1 VRPLANRGRQQSLPT
16 TILFR
21 SVRCPRI
28 QVRLLDRILTAVL
41 AALVVFT
48 PFAIGS
54 VHPWAFT
61 LMEVAVFC
69 LLILWAMR
77 VTVDADAVAEPVSE
91 IASFRSRSLLLPAS
105 IFAALVVLQLLP
117 LPPVLVRFLSPSTYQ
132 VFVHALPGWP
142 RTAPY
147 AEDAFSTDVASG
159 AASDS
164 ASIILPTVEQVR
176 QGVAVPFANSTA
188 GAGNKPKFATER
200 PSHDENERRT
210 RLPRNASLG
219 FAENWYPLSIAP
231 SLTEAAL
238 FKYAGYVGLF
248 FLVLAYP
255 FVDRAEGERRFYRT
269 MLATVVVTSLLVAVV
284 GLAERV
290 YWNGKILWFVVP
302 QDWGAPWP
310 GVFPRATGP
319 FVDPD
324 HFANYLSM
332 AFPLV
337 LAGAFYGFSSA
348 SIQRSNAFRLLCVIA
363 TFIIFLAIALS
374 LSRAGWIEATTAGL
388 FFSLICFNRW
398 LEDSKAHI
406 QTNIPGR
413 HRTATS
419 IDHGPFE
426 AHHSKAVSQ
435 RLLFRFSKTAAL
447 GLSLVVFLAVVI
459 FALFL
464 MGPVGR
470 TQADIRIG
478 DTISS
483 GGGIGARPTVW
494 KDTLRMIRDFPVFGV
509 GLGGWPEIF
518 PRYESAP
525 WSPYYFREVHNDY
538 LQYAAETGLV
548 GILALVWFCSLIA
561 AKGHAALRRFSATER
576 PLFIALGLAVVVMA
590 LHELVDFCLR
600 IPANAF
606 LFTLLLAIA
615 VRMAVTKTQGVKR
628 RGIRRRFAAGCMVAA
643 SAVFIVLALGQN
655 GLPYPYDI
663 EQPSSPVQARAL
675 VLAHPASAQAH
686 LDLLL
691 LTGQN
696 MPPTTRLDEIE
707 AAVFVDPTNPHLRD
721 LYAQKLALAG
731 KQTAALEQVA
741 QSVFNSPTL
750 GTHFYLSKWIS
761 LLSSPEQHAVEHGF
775 KEAVA
780 ARYPG
785 AVDEFGAFD
794 EVFGRFSA
802 EARLFISAARDASS
816 DGERARYL
824 VGAGE
829 AEIRA
834 GNNDSAE
841 NLFRQAIQAAP
852 SNQAPYQA
860 LITRIYGPAKKLSAA
875 QAVTDEGIRNGV
887 DPLSLYPALS
897 AAAQA
902 DGNQTVAEGALL
914 KALAYQPT
922 FEMYM
927 QIGQFYLQSQKLDR
941 AVSMLQNATEIN
953 PASAD
958 GFYSLAV
965 AQERDY
971 QYSEADKNY
980 ARAASLAP
988 LQFHSAFVAFHHRV
1002 DTTGSSR

>member
-1 VRPLANRGRQQSLPT
+1 VRFFDQ
-16 TILFR
+16 
-21 SVRCPRI
+21 
-28 QVRLLDRILTAVL
+28 ILTAVL
-41 AALVVFT
+41 AGLVIFG

-69 LLILWAMR
+69 LLILWAIR
-77 VTVDADAVAEPVSE
+77 VTIEVDAAVEPVSE
-91 IASFRSRSLLLPAS
+91 IASSGPRSLLLPMS
-105 IFAALVVLQLLP
+105 IFASLVVFQVLP
-117 LPPVLVRFLSPSTYQ
+117 LPPVLIRFLSPSTYQ

-147 AEDAFSTDVASG
+147 AEDAFSTEVAAG
-159 AASDS
+159 VASDS
-164 ASIILPTVEQVR
+164 ASIILPTVEQVK
-176 QGVAVPFANSTA
+176 QGVGVASANSAA
-188 GAGNKPKFATER
+188 GAGNKPKFATEK
-200 PSHDENERRT
+200 PSHDDLARRISLS
-210 RLPRNASLG
+210 RKARLG

-231 SLTEAAL
+231 SLTQAAL
-238 FKYAGYVGLF
+238 LKYAGYVGLF

-255 FVDRAEGERRFYRT
+255 FVDGADGERRFYRAI
-269 MLATVVVTSLLVAVV
+269 LATVVVTSLLVALV

-302 QDWGAPWP
+302 RDWGAPWP

-324 HFANYLSM
+324 HFANYLAM

-337 LAGAFYGFSSA
+337 LGGAFYEVSSA
-348 SIQRSNAFRLLCVIA
+348 SIQRSSAFRLLCGIA
-363 TFIIFLAIALS
+363 ALIIFLAIVLS

-388 FFSLICFNRW
+388 IFSLPRFNSW
-398 LEDSKAHI
+398 LEESKARI
-406 QTNIPGR
+406 QTNISVG
-413 HRTATS
+413 HRTSTK
-419 IDHGPFE
+419 IDHKPIE
-426 AHHSKAVSQ
+426 AHHSKVVSQ

-459 FALFL
+459 FALFI

-478 DTISS
+478 DTIVS
-483 GGGIGARPTVW
+483 GWGLGERPTVW
-494 KDTLRMIRDFPVFGV
+494 KDTLRMIRDFPIFGV
-509 GLGGWPEIF
+509 GLGAWPELF

-525 WSPYYFREVHNDY
+525 WSPYYLREVHNDY
-538 LQYAAETGLV
+538 LQYAAETGLA
-548 GILALVWFCSLIA
+548 GILALIWFSILIA
-561 AKGHAALRRFSATER
+561 ARGRAALRRTSAPER

-590 LHELVDFCLR
+590 SHELVDFCLR

-606 LFTLLLAIA
+606 LFTLLLAMA
-615 VRMAVTKTQGVKR
+615 ARMAVTKKHSDQR
-628 RGIRRRFAAGCMVAA
+628 RGIRRRLAAGCTVAA
-643 SAVFIVLALGQN
+643 STVLIVLALEQN

-663 EQPSSPVQARAL
+663 EQPSSLARARAQ

-686 LDLLL
+686 LDLLFL
-691 LTGQN
+691 AGQN
-696 MPPTTRLDEIE
+696 LSPAARLDEVK
-707 AAVFVDPTNPHLRD
+707 AALCVDPTDPYLRD
-721 LYAQKLALAG
+721 LHAQDLALAG
-731 KQTAALEQVA
+731 KQTAALEEVA

-750 GTHFYLSKWIS
+750 ATHFYLDSKRIS
-761 LLSSPEQHAVEHGF
+761 ELSSPEQDAAERGF
-775 KEAVA
+775 KEAIA
-780 ARYPG
+780 AGYTG
-785 AVDEFGAFD
+785 AVDGLGAFD
-794 EVFGRFSA
+794 DAQGRFSE
-802 EARLFISAARDASS
+802 EARLYTSAARAGSS
-816 DGERARYL
+816 NAERGRYY
-824 VGAGE
+824 VAAAE

-834 GNNDSAE
+834 GNKGSAE

-852 SNQAPYQA
+852 SDQIAYQY
-860 LITRIYGPAKKLSAA
+860 LISQIYGPAKDLGGA
-875 QAVTDEGIRNGV
+875 QSVTAEGIRNGV
-887 DPLSLYPALS
+887 DPLPLYLALS

-941 AVSMLQNATEIN
+941 AIPMLQNATEIN

-958 GFYSLAV
+958 GFYSLAL

-971 QYSEADKNY
+971 QYSEAEKNY

-988 LQFHSAFVAFHHRV
+988 LQFGSAYEAFRHRV
-1002 DTTGSSR
+1002 DTAGSSR

>member
-1 VRPLANRGRQQSLPT
+1 M
-16 TILFR
+16 
-21 SVRCPRI
+21 
-28 QVRLLDRILTAVL
+28 L

-61 LMEVAVFC
+61 LIEVAVFG

-77 VTVDADAVAEPVSE
+77 VTVDVDAVAEPVSE

-132 VFVHALPGWP
+132 VFAHALPGWP

-147 AEDAFSTDVASG
+147 AEDAFSTEVAPG
-159 AASDS
+159 VPSDP

-176 QGVAVPFANSTA
+176 QGVAVPFASSTA
-188 GAGNKPKFATER
+188 GAGNKPKFATEK
-200 PSHDENERRT
+200 PSHDDHARRNSQSRNT
-210 RLPRNASLG
+210 RLG

-231 SLTEAAL
+231 SLTQAAL
-238 FKYAGYVGLF
+238 LKYAGYVGLF

-269 MLATVVVTSLLVAVV
+269 ILTTVVVTSLFVALV

-302 QDWGAPWP
+302 RDWGAPWP

-337 LAGAFYGFSSA
+337 LAGAFYGLSSA
-348 SIQRSNAFRLLCVIA
+348 SIQRSNAFRLLCGIA
-363 TFIIFLAIALS
+363 AFIIFLAIVLS

-388 FFSLICFNRW
+388 LFPLLCFDRR
-398 LEDSKAHI
+398 LEVSKARI
-406 QTNIPGR
+406 QTNLSGR
-413 HRTATS
+413 HRMSTR

-426 AHHSKAVSQ
+426 AHHSKALSEG
-435 RLLFRFSKTAAL
+435 LLFRFSKTAAF
-447 GLSLVVFLAVVI
+447 GIALVVFLAVVI
-459 FALFL
+459 FALFIV
-464 MGPVGR
+464 GPVGR
-470 TQADIRIG
+470 TQAEIRVG
-478 DTISS
+478 DTIASA
-483 GGGIGARPTVW
+483 GGIGARPTVW

-561 AKGHAALRRFSATER
+561 AKGRAALRRLSATER
-576 PLFIALGLAVVVMA
+576 PLFIALGLAVAVMA

-606 LFTLLLAIA
+606 LLTLLLAIA
-615 VRMAVTKTQGVKR
+615 VRMAVTKTQGDQR
-628 RGIRRRFAAGCMVAA
+628 RGIRRRFAAGCTVFA
-643 SAVFIVLALGQN
+643 SAVFIVLALEQN
-655 GLPYPYDI
+655 GLPYPYDM
-663 EQPSSPVQARAL
+663 EQPSSLARARAL

-696 MPPTTRLDEIE
+696 MPPATRLDEIE
-707 AAVFVDPTNPHLRD
+707 AAVFVDPTNPYLRD
-721 LYAQKLALAG
+721 LYAQNLALAG

-750 GTHFYLSKWIS
+750 GTHFYLESKRIS
-761 LLSSPEQHAVEHGF
+761 ELSSPEQNAVEHGF
-775 KEAVA
+775 KEAIA

-785 AVDEFGAFD
+785 AVDGFGAFD
-794 EVFGRFSA
+794 EVLGRFSA
-802 EARLFISAARDASS
+802 EARLFTSAARDASA
-816 DGERARYL
+816 DAERARYL
-824 VGAGE
+824 VAAGE

-852 SNQAPYQA
+852 SDQTAYQD
-860 LITRIYGPAKKLSAA
+860 LISQIYGPAKDLRAA
-875 QAVTDEGIRNGV
+875 QSVTDEGIRNGV
-887 DPLSLYPALS
+887 DPLRLYLALS

-927 QIGQFYLQSQKLDR
+927 QIGQFYLQNQKLDR

-958 GFYSLAV
+958 GFYSLAL

-980 ARAASLAP
+980 ARAASLSP
-988 LQFHSAFVAFHHRV
+988 LQFRSAFVAFRHRV
-1002 DTTGSSR
+1002 ETAESSR